1 MITNRFRQL
10 QKREKILLLILF
22 AVLITLV
29 TPIYI
34 VNPFIEKQQNLKKR
48 IAELE
53 WSIVE
58 IKHLK
63 KIRSNASED
72 LFIKQ
77 NSESM
82 VVIVDRVLRE
92 NNMLSTLQRS
102 QPTGENQIRLDLE
115 NVLFNTLI
123 QSLVQFSNQYNID
136 ISDANISES
145 QINSPGFVNA
155 TITLI
160 EI

>member
-1 MITNRFRQL
+1 MITNRFKQL
-10 QKREKILLLILF
+10 QKREKILILILCTF
-22 AVLITLV
+22 LITVV

-34 VNPFIEKQQNLKKR
+34 VNPAIEKQQNLKKR

-63 KIRSNASED
+63 KIRSNSPNNLA
-72 LFIKQ
+72 IKQ

-102 QPTGENQIRLDLE
+102 QPTGKNQIRLDLE
-115 NVLFNTLI
+115 NVLFNALI

-136 ISDANISES
+136 IADANISES
-145 QINSPGFVNA
+145 QANSPGFVNA

>member
-1 MITNRFRQL
+1 
-10 QKREKILLLILF
+10 
-22 AVLITLV
+22 
-29 TPIYI
+29 
-34 VNPFIEKQQNLKKR
+34 
-48 IAELE
+48 
-53 WSIVE
+53 
-58 IKHLK
+58 
-63 KIRSNASED
+63 
-72 LFIKQ
+72 
-77 NSESM
+77 M

>member
-1 MITNRFRQL
+1 VF
-10 QKREKILLLILF
+10 
-22 AVLITLV
+22 

-34 VNPFIEKQQNLKKR
+34 INPFIDKQQNLKKR

-63 KIRSNASED
+63 KIRSNAFENS
-72 LFIKQ
+72 FIKN

-82 VVIVDRVLRE
+82 VVIVDRILRE
-92 NNMLSTLQRS
+92 NNVLSTLQRS
-102 QPTGENQIRLDLE
+102 QPNGENQIRLDLE
-115 NVLFNTLI
+115 NVKFNTLI
-123 QSLVQFSNQYNID
+123 KSLVQFSNQYNID
-136 ISDANISES
+136 IGDANISES

>member
-1 MITNRFRQL
+1 MITNRLRQL
-10 QKREKILLLILF
+10 QKREKILILILF

-34 VNPFIEKQQNLKKR
+34 DTPFIEKQQNLNKR

-63 KIRSNASED
+63 KIRSNASEN
-72 LFIKQ
+72 LLIKQ

>member
-10 QKREKILLLILF
+10 QKREKILVLILF
-22 AVLITLV
+22 VVLITLV

-63 KIRSNASED
+63 KIRSNASD
-72 LFIKQ
+72 YILIKQ

>member
-1 MITNRFRQL
+1 MITNRLRQL
-10 QKREKILLLILF
+10 QKREKILILILF

-63 KIRSNASED
+63 KIRSNASEN
-72 LFIKQ
+72 LPIKQ

>member
-10 QKREKILLLILF
+10 QKREKILILILF

-63 KIRSNASED
+63 NIRSNASENI
-72 LFIKQ
+72 LIKQ

>member
-1 MITNRFRQL
+1 
-10 QKREKILLLILF
+10 
-22 AVLITLV
+22 
-29 TPIYI
+29 
-34 VNPFIEKQQNLKKR
+34 
-48 IAELE
+48 
-53 WSIVE
+53 
-58 IKHLK
+58 
-63 KIRSNASED
+63 
-72 LFIKQ
+72 
-77 NSESM
+77 M

-136 ISDANISES
+136 IGDANISES
-145 QINSPGFVNA
+145 QTNSPGFVNA

>member
-1 MITNRFRQL
+1 MIMNRFRHL
-10 QKREKILLLILF
+10 QKREKILILILF
-22 AVLITLV
+22 VVLITLV
-29 TPIYI
+29 IPLYI

-48 IAELE
+48 IDELE

-63 KIRSNASED
+63 KIRSNATENI
-72 LFIKQ
+72 LIKQ

-136 ISDANISES
+136 IADANISES
-145 QINSPGFVNA
+145 QTNSPGFVNA

>member
-1 MITNRFRQL
+1 MITNRFMQL
-10 QKREKILLLILF
+10 QKREKILILILCT
-22 AVLITLV
+22 VLITIV
-29 TPIYI
+29 APIYI
-34 VNPFIEKQQNLKKR
+34 INPIIEKQQNLKKR

-63 KIRSNASED
+63 KIRSNESNNSI
-72 LFIKQ
+72 IKQ

-82 VVIVDRVLRE
+82 VIIVDRVLRE

-102 QPTGENQIRLDLE
+102 QPSGENQIRLDLE
-115 NVLFNTLI
+115 NVLFNALI

-136 ISDANISES
+136 IDGANISES
-145 QINSPGFVNA
+145 QTNNPGFVNA

>member
-10 QKREKILLLILF
+10 QKREKILILILF

-63 KIRSNASED
+63 KIRSNASENI
-72 LFIKQ
+72 LIKQ

>member
-1 MITNRFRQL
+1 MITSRFRQL
-10 QKREKILLLILF
+10 QKREKILILILLI
-22 AVLITLV
+22 VLMTLV
-29 TPIYI
+29 TPIYVI
-34 VNPFIEKQQNLKKR
+34 NPFIAKQQNLKKR

-63 KIRSNASED
+63 KIKSSLSNN
-72 LFIKQ
+72 LPIKQ

-82 VVIVDRVLRE
+82 VIIVDRVLTE
-92 NNMLSTLQRS
+92 NNILSTLQRS
-102 QPTGENQIRLDLE
+102 QPTGENQIRIDLE
-115 NVLFNTLI
+115 DVLFNDLI

-136 ISDANISES
+136 IGDANISKS

>member
-10 QKREKILLLILF
+10 QKREKILILILF

-34 VNPFIEKQQNLKKR
+34 DTPFIEKQQNLNKR

-63 KIRSNASED
+63 KIRSNASEN
-72 LFIKQ
+72 LLIKQ

>member
-10 QKREKILLLILF
+10 QKREKILVLILF
-22 AVLITLV
+22 VVLITLV

-58 IKHLK
+58 IIHLK
-63 KIRSNASED
+63 KIRSKASEN
-72 LFIKQ
+72 LLIKQ

>member
-1 MITNRFRQL
+1 MITSRFRQL
-10 QKREKILLLILF
+10 QKREKILILILLI
-22 AVLITLV
+22 VLTTIV
-29 TPIYI
+29 TPIYVI
-34 VNPFIEKQQNLKKR
+34 NPFVEKQQNLKKR

-63 KIRSNASED
+63 KIRSSLSNN
-72 LFIKQ
+72 LPIKK

-82 VVIVDRVLRE
+82 VVIVDRVLTE
-92 NNMLSTLQRS
+92 NNILSALQRS

-115 NVLFNTLI
+115 NVLFNALI
-123 QSLVQFSNQYNID
+123 QSLVQFNNQYNID
-136 ISDANISES
+136 TGDANISES

>member
-1 MITNRFRQL
+1 MITNRFKQL
-10 QKREKILLLILF
+10 QKREKILILILCAF
-22 AVLITLV
+22 LITVV

-34 VNPFIEKQQNLKKR
+34 VNPTIEKQQNLIKR

-63 KIRSNASED
+63 KIRSNSSNN
-72 LFIKQ
+72 LVIKQ

-102 QPTGENQIRLDLE
+102 QPTGKNQIRLDLE
-115 NVLFNTLI
+115 NVLFNALI

-136 ISDANISES
+136 IADANISES
-145 QINSPGFVNA
+145 QANGPGFVNA

>member
-1 MITNRFRQL
+1 MITNRFKQL

-29 TPIYI
+29 IPIYI

-63 KIRSNASED
+63 KIRSNASENI
-72 LFIKQ
+72 LIKQ

-102 QPTGENQIRLDLE
+102 QPNGENQIRLDLE

-136 ISDANISES
+136 IGGASISES
-145 QINSPGFVNA
+145 QTNSPGFVNA
-155 TITLI
+155 SITLI

>member
-10 QKREKILLLILF
+10 QKREKILVLILF
-22 AVLITLV
+22 VVLITLV

-63 KIRSNASED
+63 KIRSNASEN
-72 LFIKQ
+72 LLIKQ

-155 TITLI
+155 TITLT

>member
-1 MITNRFRQL
+1 MITNRFKQL
-10 QKREKILLLILF
+10 QKREKILILILCTF
-22 AVLITLV
+22 LITVV

-34 VNPFIEKQQNLKKR
+34 VNPAIEKQQNLKKR

-63 KIRSNASED
+63 KIRSNSSNN
-72 LFIKQ
+72 LVIKQ

-102 QPTGENQIRLDLE
+102 QPTGKNQIRLDLE
-115 NVLFNTLI
+115 NVLFNALI

-136 ISDANISES
+136 IADANISES
-145 QINSPGFVNA
+145 QANSPGFVNA

>member
-1 MITNRFRQL
+1 MT
-10 QKREKILLLILF
+10 
-22 AVLITLV
+22 VV
-29 TPIYI
+29 TPFYVI
-34 VNPFIEKQQNLKKR
+34 NPFIEKQQNLKKR

-63 KIRSNASED
+63 KIRSSLSNN
-72 LFIKQ
+72 LPIKQ

-82 VVIVDRVLRE
+82 VVIVDRVLTE
-92 NNMLSTLQRS
+92 NNILSTLQRS

-115 NVLFNTLI
+115 NVLFNALI

-136 ISDANISES
+136 IDDANISES
-145 QINSPGFVNA
+145 QINSSGFVNA

>member
-1 MITNRFRQL
+1 MITSRFRQL
-10 QKREKILLLILF
+10 QKREKILILILLI
-22 AVLITLV
+22 VLTTIV
-29 TPIYI
+29 TPIYVI
-34 VNPFIEKQQNLKKR
+34 NPFVEKQQNLKKR

-63 KIRSNASED
+63 KIRSSLSNN
-72 LFIKQ
+72 LPINK

-82 VVIVDRVLRE
+82 VVIVDRVLTE
-92 NNMLSTLQRS
+92 NNILSALQRS

-115 NVLFNTLI
+115 NVLFNALI

-136 ISDANISES
+136 TGDANISES
-145 QINSPGFVNA
+145 QINRPGFVNA

>member
-10 QKREKILLLILF
+10 QKREKILVLILF
-22 AVLITLV
+22 VVLITLV

-63 KIRSNASED
+63 KIRSNASEN
-72 LFIKQ
+72 LLIKQ

>member
-1 MITNRFRQL
+1 MITSRFRQL
-10 QKREKILLLILF
+10 QKREKILILILLILLMT
-22 AVLITLV
+22 VV
-29 TPIYI
+29 TPIYVI
-34 VNPFIEKQQNLKKR
+34 NPFIEKQQNLKKR

-63 KIRSNASED
+63 KIRSSVSNN
-72 LFIKQ
+72 LPIKQ

-82 VVIVDRVLRE
+82 VVIVDRVLTE

-115 NVLFNTLI
+115 NVLFNALI

-136 ISDANISES
+136 TGDANISES
-145 QINSPGFVNA
+145 QTNSPGFVNA

>member
-10 QKREKILLLILF
+10 QKREKILILILF

-34 VNPFIEKQQNLKKR
+34 VNPFIQKQQNLKKR

-63 KIRSNASED
+63 KIRSNASEN
-72 LFIKQ
+72 LLIKQ

>member
-1 MITNRFRQL
+1 MITNRLRQL
-10 QKREKILLLILF
+10 QKREKILILILF

-63 KIRSNASED
+63 KIRSNASEN
-72 LFIKQ
+72 LLIKQ

-123 QSLVQFSNQYNID
+123 QSLVQFNNQYNID
-136 ISDANISES
+136 IGGANISES
-145 QINSPGFVNA
+145 QTNSPGFVNA

>member
-1 MITNRFRQL
+1 MITSRFRQL
-10 QKREKILLLILF
+10 QKREKILILILSII
-22 AVLITLV
+22 LMTLV
-29 TPIYI
+29 TPIYVI
-34 VNPFIEKQQNLKKR
+34 NPFIKKQQNLKKR

-63 KIRSNASED
+63 KIRSSVSNN
-72 LFIKQ
+72 LPIKQ

-82 VVIVDRVLRE
+82 VVIVDRVLTE

-102 QPTGENQIRLDLE
+102 QPTGENQIRIDLE
-115 NVLFNTLI
+115 DVLFNDLI

-136 ISDANISES
+136 IGDANISES

>member
-10 QKREKILLLILF
+10 QKREKILILILF

-63 KIRSNASED
+63 KIRSNASEN
-72 LFIKQ
+72 LLIKQ

-155 TITLI
+155 TITLT

>member
-1 MITNRFRQL
+1 MITSRFRQL
-10 QKREKILLLILF
+10 QKREKILILILLI
-22 AVLITLV
+22 VLTTIV
-29 TPIYI
+29 TPIYVI
-34 VNPFIEKQQNLKKR
+34 NPFVEKQQNLKKR

-63 KIRSNASED
+63 KIRSSLSNN
-72 LFIKQ
+72 LPINK

-82 VVIVDRVLRE
+82 VVIVDRVLTE
-92 NNMLSTLQRS
+92 NNILSALQRS

-115 NVLFNTLI
+115 NVLFNALI

-136 ISDANISES
+136 IGDANISES

>member
-1 MITNRFRQL
+1 MITNRFKQL
-10 QKREKILLLILF
+10 QKREKILILILCAF
-22 AVLITLV
+22 LITVV

-34 VNPFIEKQQNLKKR
+34 VNPTIEKQQNLKKR

-63 KIRSNASED
+63 KIRSNSPNNLA
-72 LFIKQ
+72 IKQ

-102 QPTGENQIRLDLE
+102 QPTGKNQIRLDLE
-115 NVLFNTLI
+115 NVLFNALI

-136 ISDANISES
+136 IADANISES
-145 QINSPGFVNA
+145 QANSPGFVNA

>member
-10 QKREKILLLILF
+10 QKREKILILILF

-63 KIRSNASED
+63 KIRSNSSEN
-72 LFIKQ
+72 LPIKQ

>member
-1 MITNRFRQL
+1 MITNRFKQL
-10 QKREKILLLILF
+10 QKREKILILILCAF
-22 AVLITLV
+22 LITVV
-29 TPIYI
+29 TPIYVI
-34 VNPFIEKQQNLKKR
+34 NPFVEKQQNLKKR

-63 KIRSNASED
+63 KIRSNSSNN
-72 LFIKQ
+72 LVIKQ

-102 QPTGENQIRLDLE
+102 QPTGKNQIRLDLE
-115 NVLFNTLI
+115 NVLFNALI

-136 ISDANISES
+136 IADANISES
-145 QINSPGFVNA
+145 QANSPGFVNA

>member
-1 MITNRFRQL
+1 MIINRFRQL
-10 QKREKILLLILF
+10 QKREKILILILF
-22 AVLITLV
+22 ALLITLV

-63 KIRSNASED
+63 KIRSNASEN
-72 LFIKQ
+72 LPIKQ

-136 ISDANISES
+136 IADANISES
-145 QINSPGFVNA
+145 QTNSPGFVNA
-155 TITLI
+155 SITLI

>member
-10 QKREKILLLILF
+10 QEREKILILILF

-63 KIRSNASED
+63 KIRSNASEN
-72 LFIKQ
+72 LLIKQ

-82 VVIVDRVLRE
+82 VVIVDRVLRD

>member
-10 QKREKILLLILF
+10 QKREKILILILF

-63 KIRSNASED
+63 KIRSNASEN
-72 LFIKQ
+72 LLIKQ

>member
-10 QKREKILLLILF
+10 QKREKILILILF

-63 KIRSNASED
+63 KIRSNASEN
-72 LFIKQ
+72 LLIKQ

-145 QINSPGFVNA
+145 QMNSPGFVNA